1 METQAFLS
9 TPRIHYY
16 FLDNPLTEFKVNL
29 LGYNDLHYIRQ
40 TNKLRHLDF
49 YTLHLVVGGSGFL
62 LYKDRT
68 YSLSVGDMFF
78 LPPNE
83 LCSYYPNPDDP
94 WEYIFFE
101 FTGDKVEEIRQHT
114 NFANDNPVAKSTNFA
129 QVLPSFKHF
138 FKQLQ
143 VSSTGSFLEAYSLFF
158 TLFDGISQ
166 IPTNAETRDF
176 IEDALIL
183 IRLNFPDPY
192 FTVKQLAKELHC
204 SHSQLCRQFKM
215 KTGKTAISYI
225 NDSRIDY
232 AKGLLQKTTLTS
244 TQIAKMSGFNEYTYF
259 LLLFKRKTGMT
270 TSEYRQQ
277 YVSRKK

>member
-1 METQAFLS
+1 M
-9 TPRIHYY
+9 
-16 FLDNPLTEFKVNL
+16 
-29 LGYNDLHYIRQ
+29 
-40 TNKLRHLDF
+40 
-49 YTLHLVVGGSGFL
+49 
-62 LYKDRT
+62 
-68 YSLSVGDMFF
+68 
-78 LPPNE
+78 
-83 LCSYYPNPDDP
+83 
-94 WEYIFFE
+94 
-101 FTGDKVEEIRQHT
+101 
-114 NFANDNPVAKSTNFA
+114 
-129 QVLPSFKHF
+129 
-138 FKQLQ
+138 
-143 VSSTGSFLEAYSLFF
+143 FF